1 MTVYLPLCSI
11 KYTIFVT
18 NNSELQVQH
27 RIYRTKISRFVICT
41 VIKWRTHRSKVNK
54 KKTFNLWWRPYLEE
68 VFGAKNDVGF
78 HVPSGRLVSSFF
90 LVWRIA
96 ATYLS
101 WIQWVRCLRVFSKRP
116 LQKTAVYSID
126 LCNIRWT
133 IFVLWRIHDRIT
145 ILMYFM
151 NASFRY

>member
-41 VIKWRTHRSKVNK
+41 VIKWRTHRSKVNE

-90 LVWRIA
+90 FWFDELQQHTSLEYSEFGVFGYSLNVHYKKPQSTRSIYV
-96 ATYLS
+96 TFVEPYLFCEGFM
-101 WIQWVRCLRVFSKRP
+101 I
-116 LQKTAVYSID
+116 
-126 LCNIRWT
+126 
-133 IFVLWRIHDRIT
+133 VL
-145 ILMYFM
+145 LF
-151 NASFRY
+151 